1 MVDSTGRWT
10 TEVVAARLQEAAI
23 TGRSLPSAMVKG
35 YYNTWPM
42 IVRQEWERWALDDR
56 PVQRFPPSPEA
67 VERMMETMRWMQ
79 LIQQEQRKLL
89 WMRAH
94 GQRWREISA
103 CLGCDRNTAR
113 RRWEHALQAVVMQ
126 INLPKSWAK

>member
-1 MVDSTGRWT
+1 MANFTGFWT
-10 TEVVAARLQEAAI
+10 AEVVAARLHEAAM
-23 TGRSLPSAMVKG
+23 TGRRLPSAMVKG
-35 YYNTWPM
+35 YYNIWSV

-79 LIQQEQRKLL
+79 YIQEDQRRLL

-94 GQRWREISA
+94 GRRWREISTFFT
-103 CLGCDRNTAR
+103 CDRSTAR
-113 RRWEHALQAVVMQ
+113 RRWGQALAVVARKL
-126 INLPKSWAK
+126 NYPNC

>member
-10 TEVVAARLQEAAI
+10 TEVVAARLHEAAM
-23 TGRSLPSAMVKG
+23 TGRRLPSAMVKG

-56 PVQRFPPSPEA
+56 PMHRFPPSPEA

-79 LIQQEQRKLL
+79 LIREEQRRLL

-94 GQRWREISA
+94 GQRWREISTLLA
-103 CLGCDRNTAR
+103 CDRNTAR
-113 RRWEHALQAVVMQ
+113 RRWEHALASLMTHLSTGVA
-126 INLPKSWAK
+126 AK